1 MEEKYP
7 SELLKEKYIPLTRIE
22 EHGIPVSY
30 VEKLIEEKRIHY
42 AEFKEDGKYIR
53 SPHVNIEE
61 VQSLYEKGAFL
72 DE

>member
-1 MEEKYP
+1 M
-7 SELLKEKYIPLTRIE
+7 
-22 EHGIPVSY
+22 
-30 VEKLIEEKRIHY
+30 EKLIEEKRINY
-42 AEFKEDGKYIR
+42 AEFKEEGKYTR